1 MTETKEHNDCENT
14 ATLLGGCG
22 GKTPK
27 TWNDL
32 SAELKVVK
40 YVKAKDRKDRDNS
53 IEREEAELIVLK
65 KIIEVKK
72 NRISMKEVNERL
84 QIKIEKLQKDY
95 EKQKKLIEKYND
107 DLDILLTEKK
117 LLNSQN

>member
-1 MTETKEHNDCENT
+1 MTETKEYNDCENSPT
-14 ATLLGGCG
+14 ILGGN
-22 GKTPK
+22 KTPK
-27 TWNDL
+27 LLNKIL
-32 SAELKVVK
+32 LANELKVVK
-40 YVKAKDRKDRDNS
+40 YEKAKDRKDRLNS

-95 EKQKKLIEKYND
+95 EKQKKLIEKYTD

>member
-14 ATLLGGCG
+14 ATLLGGNR
-22 GKTPK
+22 KLPT
-27 TWNDL
+27 TWNEL
-32 SAELKVVK
+32 SKELKVVK
-40 YVKAKDRKDRDNS
+40 YERAEERRKDRLNS
-53 IEREEAELIVLK
+53 IDREEAELIVLK

-72 NRISMKEVNERL
+72 NRISMKEVNDRL
-84 QIKIEKLQKDY
+84 EIKIEKLKKDY

-117 LLNSQN
+117 LLNSQS